1 MLKDSLSSVGVL
13 TGLSLL
19 LAALVLV
26 GASQGALNISFSAL
40 FDEEYRDIWLNIR
53 LPRVLL
59 AVLVGSALA
68 TAGVIMQG
76 LFRNPMADPGLLG
89 VSSGSALMVGVAIV
103 LPFSFPVVLALYEQM
118 IFAVAGSM
126 AVCVVIFLIS
136 RRRAHG
142 GMMQLLL
149 AGIAINALCGAA
161 IGVLSYVGDEQQL
174 RQLTLWMMGN
184 LGQAQWPTL
193 LVAGSF
199 ILPAIVTTLFLAG
212 TLNLLQL
219 GDEEAHYLGVNVSR
233 KRQQLLLL
241 SSLLVGAAVS
251 VSGVIGFIG
260 LVVPHL
266 IRMTIGADHRWLI
279 PCSTLAGACLLL
291 VADTLARTLVQPA
304 EMPVGLLTSL
314 IGGPYFLWLILRG
327 RRSA

>member
-1 MLKDSLSSVGVL
+1 MFRDSHSSFSVFI
-13 TGLSLL
+13 GLLL
-19 LAALVLV
+19 MLAALVLV
-26 GASQGALNISFSAL
+26 GASQGALKITFASL
-40 FDEEYRDIWLNIR
+40 LDGQYRDIWLNIR

-59 AVLVGSALA
+59 AVLVGGALA

-89 VSSGSALMVGVAIV
+89 VSSGSALMVGVAIIFPIS
-103 LPFSFPVVLALYEQM
+103 LPAMVMLYEQM
-118 IFAVAGSM
+118 IFAVVGSLV
-126 AVCVVIFLIS
+126 VCAVIFLINLRHS
-136 RRRAHG
+136 HS

-174 RQLTLWMMGN
+174 RQLTLWMMGS

-193 LVAGSF
+193 LVAASF
-199 ILPAIVTTLFLAG
+199 ILPAIIVTGWLTS
-212 TLNLLQL
+212 TLNILQL
-219 GDEEAHYLGVNVSR
+219 GDEEAHYLGINVKR

-266 IRMTIGADHRWLI
+266 IRMSIGADHRWLL

-314 IGGPYFLWLILRG
+314 IGGPYFLWLILRT
-327 RRSA
+327 RRAL